1 MAKSFVQFLKQKITI
16 SVLITVV
23 VFNIFNPVADDIFGP
38 LIGYIIDPS
47 GQLDNSKIKLNEI
60 YEVKYG
66 TSIKQFIVAIIVL
79 GLIYYV
85 DRFFS
90 SSIK

>member
-47 GQLDNSKIKLNEI
+47 GHLDNSKIKLNEI

>member
-23 VFNIFNPVADDIFGP
+23 VFNIFNPIADDIFGP

-47 GQLDNSKIKLNEI
+47 KYLDDSKITLNNN
-60 YEVKYG
+60 YELKYG
-66 TSIKQFIVAIIVL
+66 SIIKQFIVSVMVL

-85 DRFFS
+85 DRFFF
-90 SSIK
+90 

>member
-23 VFNIFNPVADDIFGP
+23 VFNVFSPVADNLFEP
-38 LIGYIIDPS
+38 LIGYIIDQN
-47 GQLDNSKIKLNEI
+47 GHLDNSIIELNEN
-60 YEVKYG
+60 YEIKYG
-66 TSIKQFIVAIIVL
+66 MVIKKFIVAIIVL

-85 DRFFS
+85 DRFFF
-90 SSIK
+90 

>member
-23 VFNIFNPVADDIFGP
+23 VFNIFSPVADNLFEP
-38 LIGYIIDPS
+38 LIGYIIDQN
-47 GQLDNSKIKLNEI
+47 GHLDNSIIELNEN
-60 YEVKYG
+60 YEIKYG
-66 TSIKQFIVAIIVL
+66 MVIKKFIVAIIVL

-85 DRFFS
+85 DRFFF
-90 SSIK
+90 